1 MKTAL
6 KKIVLIEFPIKA
18 RELLCIGLYKPLSQ
32 NKKNCLD
39 NLSLKQANLSI

>member
-18 RELLCIGLYKPLSQ
+18 RELLGIGLYKPLSQ